1 LPVPHTLG
9 RGNRSIVNIRRAS
22 SGLNILVNNEVAVLS
37 EDMTLLDTPI
47 ESWDRIRAVTPA
59 ASFSP
64 PSCRCP
70 TRWAAATARSSTYR
84 RDQAATPDKGAIE

>member
-1 LPVPHTLG
+1 
-9 RGNRSIVNIRRAS
+9 
-22 SGLNILVNNEVAVLS
+22 VLS

-47 ESWDRIRAVTPA
+47 ENWDRIRAATPA

-70 TRWAAATARSSTYR
+70 HTLGRGNRSIVNMSSR
-84 RDQAATPDKGAIE
+84 SAATPDKGAIE